1 MPADPL
7 RAFLRF
13 SPFRLFSVSLRT
25 LLRIAYSQFPCFL
38 VHLLFFS
45 SEFAFSCG
53 DCRTILSKVN
63 GRKILFLFVS
73 TKFVINKRKYS
84 ILHRQLWNS
93 LLIKNKHCIRVV
105 GHY

>member
-1 MPADPL
+1 MPAEPL
-7 RAFLRF
+7 WAFLRF
-13 SPFRLFSVSLRT
+13 SPFRLFSVLLRT
-25 LLRIAYSQFPCFL
+25 LSELLMRSKRVFL
-38 VHLLFFS
+38 FFFS

-53 DCRTILSKVN
+53 DCRIILSKVN